1 MKTKEE
7 RNARNEE
14 VKNRNETCAELSDDA
29 LSPVNGAGEFAMSGG
44 TIRNN
49 PANASSD
56 DKTTGSGADSP
67 SGYQISERM
76 RVHER

>member
-14 VKNRNETCAELSDDA
+14 VKNRSETCAELSDDA
-29 LSPVNGAGEFAMSGG
+29 LSPVNAAGEFTISGG
-44 TIRNN
+44 TICGN
-49 PANASSD
+49 PANTPD
-56 DKTTGSGADSP
+56 GKTGGSAADNP

-76 RVHER
+76 RVQER